1 MLTFDVGTKVREK
14 LVIGYILITK
24 NLNDEKK
31 KKKKRQ
37 EFLGLSAV
45 ECRPSVDLISCHSLP
60 FT

>member
-31 KKKKRQ
+31 KKKRQ